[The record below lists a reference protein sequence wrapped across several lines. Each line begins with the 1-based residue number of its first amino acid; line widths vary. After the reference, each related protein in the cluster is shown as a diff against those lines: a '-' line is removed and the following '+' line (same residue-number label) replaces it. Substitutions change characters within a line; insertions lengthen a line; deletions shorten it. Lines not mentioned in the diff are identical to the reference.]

1 MSKVLARSLAEVG
14 EPFPFPYLPMANIHR
29 GDLVE
34 LLAAPK
40 VGKSMLALNAA
51 VGAAERGVPVLYH
64 SSDTR
69 LWAQAARVVSILTG
83 ETTRSV
89 EERRDYWSGWL
100 EGVGLPLRWSSAAVW
115 AGNFQELLDAEREF
129 LGEYPGLVIVDVVAD
144 LVRNEEDINRAFR
157 TLHACADRT
166 GATIFAL
173 HHVKRGDAADGNMF
187 VSMTDGVYGGERIA
201 EIVITL
207 WKASEGRLACHL
219 AKNRQGIDGKT
230 VNLPVDYSRAKVG
243 V

>member
-1 MSKVLARSLAEVG
+1 MKVLARSLAEVG
-14 EPFPFPYLPMANIHR
+14 EPFPFPYPLPANIHR

-34 LLAAPK
+34 LLAAPR
-40 VGKSMLALNAA
+40 VGKSMLALNVA
-51 VGAAERGVPVLYH
+51 VKAAESGLPVLYH

-100 EGVGLPLRWSSAAVW
+100 EGVGLPLRWSSAAVYS
-115 AGNFQELLDAEREF
+115 GTFQELLDAEREF
-129 LGEYPGLVIVDVVAD
+129 LGEYPSVVIVDVVSD
-144 LVRNEEDINRAFR
+144 LVRNEEDVNRAFR

-187 VSMTDGVYGGERIA
+187 VSMTDGVYGGERIC
-201 EIVITL
+201 EIVMTL
-207 WKASEGRLACHL
+207 WKSGQNQLSIHL
-219 AKNRQGIDGKT
+219 AKNRQGVDGKT